1 MIFIHSAI
9 LYFSFKGMKHV
20 VANDCDLLIFAT
32 AFVPIPKRPLEISY
46 VPLMLTS
53 LCMRFSRFFLYFTF
67 NSPLKAA
74 MRIFFESQNIQFLFK
89 RIEKNVQFLC
99 SND

>member
-20 VANDCDLLIFAT
+20 VANHYDLLIFAT

-53 LCMRFSRFFLYFTF
+53 LCMRFSRFFFILHFIV
-67 NSPLKAA
+67 L
-74 MRIFFESQNIQFLFK
+74 
-89 RIEKNVQFLC
+89 
-99 SND
+99 

>member
-1 MIFIHSAI
+1 
-9 LYFSFKGMKHV
+9 MKHV

-53 LCMRFSRFFLYFTF
+53 LCMRFSRFFCILH
-67 NSPLKAA
+67 L
-74 MRIFFESQNIQFLFK
+74 IVL
-89 RIEKNVQFLC
+89 
-99 SND
+99 